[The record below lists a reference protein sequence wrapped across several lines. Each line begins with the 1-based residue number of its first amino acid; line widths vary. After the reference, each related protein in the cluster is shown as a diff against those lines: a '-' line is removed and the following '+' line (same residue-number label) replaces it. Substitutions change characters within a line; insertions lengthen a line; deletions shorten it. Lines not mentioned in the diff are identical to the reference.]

1 LKPSGACHNL
11 ARVLASFLTTLL
23 FATSVVCATQ
33 SAKLL
38 GGTEANF
45 WRLAVATALLA
56 LWAHT
61 LGQGL
66 TGASFPLFLISGV
79 IGVGADVFL
88 FQALPRL
95 GSRFALLIIQCF
107 SALFAAALEWLWL
120 GAKLSGRQTAACVLI
135 LAGVAVALA
144 PGKHLDARKGMLA
157 AGICFSFLAAFGNG
171 FGAVISRKAYAVA
184 AQAHQD
190 IDGATA
196 AYQRLIGGLFVAA
209 VFLLVVKRH
218 EIAAQAT
225 HPSPPRLPEMEK
237 WRRVWPW
244 VLANAFAGQTLG
256 VTCYQWA
263 LKTTPTGL
271 VLAIVATAPL
281 VVIPFAGVVEGEKI
295 ESRSVVGGLI
305 AVIGAILLAFIGA

>member
-1 LKPSGACHNL
+1 
-11 ARVLASFLTTLL
+11 VLASFLTTLL

-33 SAKLL
+33 SARLL

-56 LWAHT
+56 VWAHT
-61 LGQGL
+61 FGQGL
-66 TGASFPLFLISGV
+66 TGASFALFLISGV

-95 GSRFALLIIQCF
+95 GSCLSLLIIQCF
-107 SALFAAALEWLWL
+107 SALSAATLEWVWLGTKLSFRQAAAC
-120 GAKLSGRQTAACVLI
+120 ALI

-144 PGKHLDARKGMLA
+144 QGKHLEAKKGVLA

-184 AQAHQD
+184 AQVRQD
-190 IDGATA
+190 IDGGTA
-196 AYQRLIGGLFVAA
+196 AYQRLIGGLFVAG
-209 VFLLVVKRH
+209 VCLLVVKRR
-218 EIAAQAT
+218 EIIAQVA
-225 HPSPPRLPEMEK
+225 HSSPPRLPEAEK

-281 VVIPFAGVVEGEKI
+281 VVIPIASVLEGEKI
-295 ESRSVVGGLI
+295 EARSVIGGFI
-305 AVIGAILLAFIGA
+305 AVTGAILLVLVGA

>member
-1 LKPSGACHNL
+1 
-11 ARVLASFLTTLL
+11 VLAAILTTFL

-45 WRLAVATALLA
+45 WRLALATGFLA
-56 LWAHT
+56 IWAYSF
-61 LGQGL
+61 GQGVS
-66 TGASFPLFLISGV
+66 GDSFPVFLISGV

-88 FQALPRL
+88 FQALPRI
-95 GSRFALLIIQCF
+95 GSRLSLLIIQCF
-107 SALFAAALEWLWL
+107 SAISAAVLEWVWLGTKLTATQAAAC
-120 GAKLSGRQTAACVLI
+120 AII

-144 PGKHLDARKGMLA
+144 PGRHISATRPRLA
-157 AGICFSFLAAFGNG
+157 AGIGFGLLAAFGNG
-171 FGAVISRKAYAVA
+171 FGAVLSRKAYAIA
-184 AQAHQD
+184 ALARLN

-209 VFLLVVKRH
+209 ICLLVVKRR
-218 EIAAQAT
+218 EVVAQVTDAA
-225 HPSPPRLPEMEK
+225 PPRLPEMEK
-237 WRRVWPW
+237 WRRAWPW
-244 VLANAFAGQTLG
+244 VLANGFAGQTLG

-281 VVIPFAGVVEGEKI
+281 VVIPFARLFELEPI
-295 ESRSVVGGLI
+295 APRSVFGGI
-305 AVIGAILLAFIGA
+305 VAVAGAILLITAG